1 MQKRLSTLLIC
12 SLVSVAAVS
21 ADKDLTVTVANHTGM
36 DKTNEPIVLK
46 VNKYGMEVTSALVT
60 LDGKEIPCQLDDM
73 DRDGV
78 SDELCFLTDI
88 TKKNM
93 QTFKVTLS
101 DTGKPRVYSPKTYA
115 ELMVLNRKVKIKN
128 KQDLYLSEMTVEKG
142 VNPYQQMN
150 HHGVAFENELLCMRV
165 YFDHRQTVD
174 LYGKIS
180 KRLELKDTQF
190 YPDAEQKANGYG
202 DDVLWVGTSYGL
214 GALRGWNGTKQTML
228 NDVDRRSQRVI
239 ASGPLRTIVEI
250 EDRGWTQDGGNETVD
265 MTTRYILY
273 AGHRDC
279 DVNVWFRKPTYS
291 LYSTGLVN
299 VKGSD
304 EYSNKNGIRGCWGT
318 DWPVALKDTANH
330 KRETVGLGIYIPK
343 QYIVSE
349 EKADADEYT
358 FVIKP
363 QGTSLNYKITYCSAN
378 ENFGYHSKK
387 EWFQYL
393 KEWEEQLS
401 KPLVV
406 TVSE

>member
-1 MQKRLSTLLIC
+1 M
-12 SLVSVAAVS
+12 
-21 ADKDLTVTVANHTGM
+21 
-36 DKTNEPIVLK
+36 
-46 VNKYGMEVTSALVT
+46 
-60 LDGKEIPCQLDDM
+60 
-73 DRDGV
+73 
-78 SDELCFLTDI
+78 
-88 TKKNM
+88 
-93 QTFKVTLS
+93 
-101 DTGKPRVYSPKTYA
+101 
-115 ELMVLNRKVKIKN
+115 
-128 KQDLYLSEMTVEKG
+128 
-142 VNPYQQMN
+142 
-150 HHGVAFENELLCMRV
+150 
-165 YFDHRQTVD
+165 
-174 LYGKIS
+174 
-180 KRLELKDTQF
+180 
-190 YPDAEQKANGYG
+190 
-202 DDVLWVGTSYGL
+202 
-214 GALRGWNGTKQTML
+214 
-228 NDVDRRSQRVI
+228 
-239 ASGPLRTIVEI
+239 
-250 EDRGWTQDGGNETVD
+250 
-265 MTTRYILY
+265 Y